1 MNKDRNKFVDTHQK
15 GFRLLKV
22 IKVLDRNLI
31 PLFIL
36 QAVLGA
42 VIPYVS
48 IILSARVIDLLL
60 NSSFKEAIQMAVIMI
75 EILLITEIL
84 LAVISYYTDVSRH
97 MLQDRLEIL
106 IRKKGMELDYHTME
120 DAEVLKALR
129 NAESAAK
136 YNGGLGELVRL
147 YGELLKNLLN
157 SITAILLTVFLCIS
171 LPSSGEAALRIFAH
185 PAVTAVCLV
194 IAWYLGILLTKTQTR
209 NIKKMEDE
217 IAEKHYV
224 VENQFS
230 YWVFQILHNVE
241 SGKTIRVNGMADLLL
256 ANINKFTKQSLPLF
270 EAMGIAEGKRIRSE
284 GLQSG
289 LFTVVA
295 YLLVLVKVLS
305 NAITVGSFAQYTGA
319 LLQFNQASSKIVWS
333 ESEVNR
339 IVKNLLPLV
348 DFLERTN
355 EMNTG
360 SIHVEKRI
368 DNVYELEFHDLGFR
382 YPGSSEFSLRH
393 VNGKLTLKEKMAV
406 VGPNGAG
413 KSTFIKL
420 LCRLYDPTEGYISLN
435 GIDIRK
441 YDYKEYL
448 GLFGVVF
455 QNFHLFGASIYE
467 NVAVSQRYDKN
478 RVEECLL
485 QAGTLEFINNLPDG
499 AETVIKKGDEAGID
513 LSGGQEQKISIA
525 RALYKNAPFVIL
537 DEPTAALDPI
547 SEAEIYER
555 FHEMVKDK
563 TSVYISHRMSSCRF
577 CDNILV
583 FDKGS
588 VAEQGTHEELID
600 KKGIYSELWNAQAQ
614 YYA

>member
-1 MNKDRNKFVDTHQK
+1 MV
-15 GFRLLKV
+15 
-22 IKVLDRNLI
+22 KVLDRNLI
-31 PLFIL
+31 PLVIL
-36 QAVLGA
+36 QSVIGV

-60 NSSFKEAIQMAVIMI
+60 KSFFKEATRMAVIMI
-75 EILLITEIL
+75 GILLITELL
-84 LAVISYYTDVSRH
+84 LAVISYYTDVSGR

-120 DAEVLKALR
+120 NSEVLKALR

-136 YNGGLGELVRL
+136 YNGGLGYLVRL
-147 YGELLKNLLN
+147 YGDLLKNLLN
-157 SITAILLTVFLCIS
+157 SVTAIILTVFLCIS
-171 LPSSGEAALRIFAH
+171 LPSSGEATLKLFAH
-185 PAVTAVCLV
+185 PAITAVCLI
-194 IAWYLGILLTKTQTR
+194 IAWYLGILLTKSQTR
-209 NIKKMEDE
+209 SIKKMEDE
-217 IAEKHYV
+217 IADKHYV
-224 VENQFS
+224 VENQFT

-256 ANINKFTKQSLPLF
+256 VNIKKFTKQSMPLY
-270 EAMGIAEGKRIRSE
+270 EAMGVAEGKRIRSE
-284 GLQSG
+284 GLESG

-295 YLLVLVKVLS
+295 YLLVLVKVLTQ
-305 NAITVGSFAQYTGA
+305 AITVGSFAQYTGA

-339 IVKNLLPLV
+339 IVKNLLPLA
-348 DFLERTN
+348 DFLDRTN

-368 DNVYELEFHDLGFR
+368 DNVYELEFHDLGFC
-382 YPGSSEFSLRH
+382 YPGNSDFSLRH

-420 LCRLYDPTEGYISLN
+420 LCRLYDPTEGYITLN

-441 YDYKEYL
+441 YNYNEYL
-448 GLFGVVF
+448 GLFSVVF
-455 QNFHLFGASIYE
+455 QNFHLFGASVGE
-467 NVAVSQRYDKN
+467 NVAVSQKFDSTKL
-478 RVEECLL
+478 EECLQ
-485 QAGTLEFINNLPDG
+485 QAGVMNFINSLPNGVD
-499 AETVIKKGDEAGID
+499 TVINKGDDAGID

-525 RALYKNAPFVIL
+525 RALYKDAPFVIL

-555 FHEMVKDK
+555 FHEMVEDK

-577 CDNILV
+577 CDKILV
-583 FDKGS
+583 FDKGR
-588 VAEQGTHEELID
+588 VAEQGTHEQLLD
-600 KKGIYSELWNAQAQ
+600 NKGIYHKLWNAQAQ

>member
-1 MNKDRNKFVDTHQK
+1 MNKDKNNFVETHRK

-22 IKVLDRNLI
+22 VKVLDRNLI

-36 QAVLGA
+36 QAVLGV

-120 DAEVLKALR
+120 DSEVLKALR

-157 SITAILLTVFLCIS
+157 SVTAILLTVFLCIS
-171 LPSSGEAALRIFAH
+171 LPSSGETALRIFAH
-185 PAVTAVCLV
+185 PVITAVCLI
-194 IAWYLGILLTKTQTR
+194 IAWYLGILLTKSQTR

-256 ANINKFTKQSLPLF
+256 ANIKKFTKQSLPLF

-368 DNVYELEFHDLGFR
+368 DNVYELEFHDLGFC

-393 VNGKLTLKEKMAV
+393 VNGKLTLKEKMAI

-455 QNFHLFGASIYE
+455 QNFHLFGASIHE
-467 NVAVSQRYDKN
+467 NVAVSQKYDKN
-478 RVEECLL
+478 LVEECLL
-485 QAGTLEFINNLPDG
+485 QAGTLDFISNLPDG
-499 AETVIKKGDEAGID
+499 AATVINKGDETGID

-577 CDNILV
+577 CDKILV
-583 FDKGS
+583 FDKGL

-600 KKGIYSELWNAQAQ
+600 KKGIYHKLWNAQAQ